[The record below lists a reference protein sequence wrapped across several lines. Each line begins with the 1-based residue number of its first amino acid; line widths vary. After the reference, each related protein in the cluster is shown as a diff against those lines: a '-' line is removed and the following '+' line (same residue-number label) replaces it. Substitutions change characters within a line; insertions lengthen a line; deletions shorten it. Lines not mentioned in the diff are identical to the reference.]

1 MPEKEPWW
9 KGFFFLT
16 ACIFLMPPKKFLNT
30 HQRKNFRFASNQVS
44 RALTSVN
51 KLPPGKFYLLF
62 TRNMQF
68 CNFDLTQEKR
78 HNILCQGSFSASNW
92 TTTNQRV
99 YKAEPV
105 IQRARSSKSSASSNY
120 LFIIIILKI
129 IIVLMIALIIA
140 VVNLMVSIQP
150 ILHLNKNRPHQNID
164 FSRKK
169 LSFSKWFLRSMADL
183 YRNIYSKPL

>member
-1 MPEKEPWW
+1 MS
-9 KGFFFLT
+9 
-16 ACIFLMPPKKFLNT
+16 PKKFLNT

-44 RALTSVN
+44 QALTSVN
-51 KLPPGKFYLLF
+51 KLPPGKFYLPF
-62 TRNMQF
+62 TSNMQF
-68 CNFDLTQEKR
+68 CNFDLIQEKRHNILSQFWSDLTQEKR
-78 HNILCQGSFSASNW
+78 HNILSQGSFSASNW